1 MKTIKDYE
9 AMTVLEQECFLAHSA
24 ADLVHK
30 LYYDN
35 NAKGLEVFCKNLTAI
50 LERARDCLDCLAML
64 QREGDVYAKIYL
76 LLDYMGQKGITEEF
90 VSELTEIAEVAQENF
105 AQNNGAEMSEG
116 EEKQVMKNLRE
127 AMNKHE
133 ITAVRETRSNPAMN
147 NQATRTAQ
155 AKPTPTITQGI
166 SSTPK
171 TSAA

>member
-1 MKTIKDYE
+1 
-9 AMTVLEQECFLAHSA
+9 MTVLEQECFIAHSA

-35 NAKGLEVFCKNLTAI
+35 NAKGLETFCKNLTAI

-116 EEKQVMKNLRE
+116 EEKEVLKNLRE

-133 ITAVRETRSNPAMN
+133 ITAMRETRSNPVANNPAMKKP
-147 NQATRTAQ
+147 QIQTA
-155 AKPTPTITQGI
+155 PTITQGKPT
-166 SSTPK
+166 TPK

>member
-1 MKTIKDYE
+1 
-9 AMTVLEQECFLAHSA
+9 
-24 ADLVHK
+24 
-30 LYYDN
+30 
-35 NAKGLEVFCKNLTAI
+35 
-50 LERARDCLDCLAML
+50 ML

-133 ITAVRETRSNPAMN
+133 ITAMREARSNPAMN
-147 NQATRTAQ
+147 PATKTAQ

-166 SSTPK
+166 SSTLK